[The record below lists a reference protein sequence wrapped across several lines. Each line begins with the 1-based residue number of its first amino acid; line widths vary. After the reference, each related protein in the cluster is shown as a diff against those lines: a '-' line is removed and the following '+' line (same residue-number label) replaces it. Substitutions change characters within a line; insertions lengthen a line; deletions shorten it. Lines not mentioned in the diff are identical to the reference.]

1 LEISKVLDS
10 FRQKNNSMLCMLD
23 SKTSIFIKLFP
34 LLLFFQ
40 ERKIKHFTIYFLF
53 IVGLFSLSVPANS
66 QTLTQAQK
74 YLDHSDYKNAM
85 ENYSKLQEEAKKIN
99 NVSLIV
105 QSQNGIASCY
115 MDLGARYKAL
125 SLLKQN
131 VQLLTQ
137 AKSTN
142 YLLLAKTHQLLA
154 DNYNGLA
161 LYEDYLEQC
170 HLFYSYYK
178 KAYPDKEIFKAVYYA
193 YLGRYYNIKFNI
205 DKAYYYTSNALKIYH
220 KNKKENYKDAYLF
233 YNAHL
238 FTTRNHRADLCQ
250 KYIDSLSFFLNQ
262 RFPYDNLKKAR
273 LFTSIASPYLDLAA
287 NNLYVIE
294 KPNYEF
300 GNWNA
305 NKCIALYSQGI
316 DMYDRLSGFYHP
328 EAAYQNELRGLMYF
342 YKRNYKKALENYD
355 EGIERLTLPKDLSQ
369 KNYSSNTNY
378 LTDLLL
384 MKAWCLDEM
393 YAEDKN
399 LNHLY
404 EIDST
409 LLQAEKNWVR
419 YSIEFFTNKEQ
430 FNTSIYIDPPYIYLV
445 KNYYKLYQ
453 ATGKSIYQDLFFEYS
468 EKSKYYALLGAM
480 YKEKKPI
487 IKKEKSNNNYKT
499 VKVTF
504 EDLLLKTNNKILLN
518 NPTEYYKKTFENQLD
533 YYTKQQNQV
542 AFQDKNQII
551 TLDETQKNL
560 KENEAIII
568 YNVVNN
574 QYYFYPYLLLVTKNE
589 KHIINLEVGKI
600 LSNSKPETELLTAS
614 LGNNAIG
621 NYKKL
626 AFEYYK
632 RYFKPAEAYL
642 PKSITH
648 IQIIPNA
655 VYGNFPF
662 DMLLTQDTKSNDF
675 RKLPYLGKRYNF
687 SYALSASIS
696 KILSKNQSKSSS
708 FSVFTPSFKNNLSEL
723 KYVKKA
729 SKSIVTDYNAQLI
742 KETNASKA
750 AFSNHL
756 SNDKIIAIL
765 SHGKATTD
773 ADETKKGI
781 YFSDGFLSMN
791 EVYNLKSDC
800 DFLLLGACETGVG
813 LDLHKEG
820 TINLA
825 RAFTSIGVKSMM
837 LASWKIDEESSMK
850 IMELFLKHLNQGD
863 TKSEALQKAKLEF
876 LATAGPRTANPIYWA
891 GLNIVGNNDTILLEE
906 NNYYWWSFVL
916 VFPVAGG
923 FWYWRRRKV
932 SDDRL

>member
-1 LEISKVLDS
+1 
-10 FRQKNNSMLCMLD
+10 MLCMLD

-40 ERKIKHFTIYFLF
+40 DRKTKNSFLNFLF
-53 IVGLFSLSVPANS
+53 IATFFFLSVPANS

-85 ENYSKLQEEAKKIN
+85 AIYSKLQEKAKTSNDISQL
-99 NVSLIV
+99 VE
-105 QSQNGIASCY
+105 SQNGIASCY

-170 HLFYSYYK
+170 NIFYSYYK

-205 DKAYYYTSNALKIYH
+205 EKAYCYTSNALKIYH
-220 KNKKENYKDAYLF
+220 KNKKENYKDAYIF

-262 RFPYDNLKKAR
+262 RFPYDNLRKAR
-273 LFTSIASPYLDLAA
+273 LCTSIAAPYLDLAA

-294 KPNYEF
+294 KPNYAI
-300 GNWNA
+300 GTWNA

-316 DMYDRLSGFYHP
+316 AMYDRLSGFYHP
-328 EAAYQNELRGLMYF
+328 EAAHQNELKGLMYF
-342 YKRNYKKALENYD
+342 YKRDYKKALENYD
-355 EGIERLTLPKDLSQ
+355 EGIARLTLSKDLSQ

-378 LTDLLL
+378 LTDLQL
-384 MKAWCLDEM
+384 MKAFCLDEM
-393 YAEDKN
+393 YAKDKN
-399 LNHLY
+399 LKHLY
-404 EIDST
+404 EIDTT

-419 YSIEFFTNKEQ
+419 YSFEFFTNKEQ

-468 EKSKYYALLGAM
+468 EKSKYFSLLGAM
-480 YKEKKPI
+480 YKEKKPLI
-487 IKKEKSNNNYKT
+487 QKGKSNNNYKT
-499 VKVTF
+499 VNVAF

-518 NPTEYYKKTFENQLD
+518 NPTEFYKKTFENQLD

-551 TLDETQKNL
+551 TLAETQKNL

-574 QYYFYPYLLLVTKNE
+574 QYYFYPYLLLVTKKQ
-589 KHIINLEVGKI
+589 KHIINLDTGKI

-614 LGNNAIG
+614 LSNNTIG
-621 NYKKL
+621 NYKKM

-648 IQIIPNA
+648 IQIVPNA

-675 RKLPYLGKRYNF
+675 RKLPYLGKKYNF

-708 FSVFTPSFKNNLSEL
+708 FSVFIPSFKNNLSEL

-729 SKSIVTDYNAQLI
+729 SKFIVTDYKAQLI

-756 SNDKIIAIL
+756 ANDKIIAIL

-876 LATAGPRTANPIYWA
+876 LAIASPRTANPIYWA

-906 NNYYWWSFVL
+906 NNYYWWSFAL